1 LHCRE
6 TAGIFAAVKRLPSF
20 FGPWFGVAVAVGSMI
35 GAGIL
40 RAPHDAAALL
50 ASVPAFLGVWV
61 LGGLYALLGANA
73 IAELGAMRPRSGG
86 QYAIAHHAFGPFA
99 AFAVGWNDWLSCCGA
114 VAAVS
119 IVLAEAAAALLRM
132 PALALPLSL
141 AATVAAGVVLWQ
153 GSRTVNTSQ
162 QLASA
167 AKFVGFMILT
177 AACLAWG
184 LGHERAADAP
194 RPSPVPALLTGIVL
208 ALQGV
213 IFAYDG
219 WVGIVYFGEEV
230 HDPARA
236 IPRALFGGV
245 LAVMGVY
252 LLLNVALVMVMPL
265 HTIAIDPLPTA
276 TAATLVFGAAGETV
290 VRLLVLVA
298 LPSGI
303 LANLGMGTRVAFSLG
318 RDTRKLAVLGN
329 ATDTG
334 APKAAV
340 LLSTVV
346 ALAFLATGTF
356 SRVVAIC
363 SVLFVAS
370 YAVSFAAVFRMR
382 VKEPATPR
390 PWCAIGHPYT
400 TGLVLAGSIAFL
412 VGTAM
417 AAPRDAVIAA
427 LLLVASYPLY
437 RLLR

>member
-1 LHCRE
+1 LPLRE
-6 TAGIFAAVKRLPSF
+6 TARNFAAVKRLPTF

-40 RAPHDAAALL
+40 RAPRDAAALL
-50 ASVPAFLGVWV
+50 DSVPAFLGVWV

-73 IAELGAMRPRSGG
+73 VAELGAMRPRSGG
-86 QYAIAHHAFGPFA
+86 QYAIAHHAFGPFT

-119 IVLAEAAAALLRM
+119 IVLAEAAAALLGM
-132 PALALPLSL
+132 PGLVLPLSL
-141 AATVAAGVVLWQ
+141 AAAVVAGAVLWQ
-153 GSRTVNTSQ
+153 GSRAVNRSQ
-162 QLASA
+162 QLTSA
-167 AKFVGFMILT
+167 AKFIGFMILT

-184 LGHERAADAP
+184 LGRERAPAAP
-194 RPSPVPALLTGIVL
+194 RLSPTPGVLTGIVL

-219 WVGIVYFGEEV
+219 WVGIMYFGEETR
-230 HDPARA
+230 DPGRA

-252 LLLNVALVMVMPL
+252 LLLNVALVLVMPL
-265 HTIAIDPLPTA
+265 HAIATDPLPTA
-276 TAATLVFGAAGETV
+276 TAATIVFGSTGETF

-318 RDTRKLAVLGN
+318 RDTRGLAVLGN
-329 ATDTG
+329 ASDTG

-340 LLSTVV
+340 LLSTAV

-382 VKEPATPR
+382 HKEPHTHR
-390 PWCAIGHPYT
+390 PWRAIGHPYT

-417 AAPRDAVIAA
+417 AAPRDALVAGV
-427 LLLVASYPLY
+427 LLVASYPVY